1 MLDSKN
7 KLTSWD
13 LRVTRGCVEKRNVTL
28 SIPKDI
34 LREAKHLAV
43 DQGTSLSGLL
53 VDALKERVQRRSEL
67 RRAGARQRTL
77 MRRGLKLGTKGKPG
91 WTRNELHAR

>member
-1 MLDSKN
+1 M
-7 KLTSWD
+7 
-13 LRVTRGCVEKRNVTL
+13 RVTRGYVDKQNVTL

-53 VDALKERVQRRSEL
+53 VDALKERVERLSEL

-77 MRRGLKLGTKGKPG
+77 MRRGLKLGTKGKPR
-91 WTRNELHAR
+91 WTRDDLHAR